1 MTEATLKE
9 LGEANWKARLA
20 AMEEVLDQFSVTFHY
35 FPNQVNS
42 RLSGMDTIP
51 TLLTA
56 VLICKKP
63 GLKDNNFQ
71 VLLID
76 VEISLLIIMLSC
88 RCLGQS

>member
-20 AMEEVLDQFSVTFHY
+20 AMEEVVFLFSVSFHY
-35 FPNQVNS
+35 FPNKVNS

-56 VLICKKP
+56 VLVCKKP

-76 VEISLLIIMLSC
+76 VEMSLPILMLSC

>member
-1 MTEATLKE
+1 M
-9 LGEANWKARLA
+9 
-20 AMEEVLDQFSVTFHY
+20 
-35 FPNQVNS
+35 
-42 RLSGMDTIP
+42 SGMDTIP

-76 VEISLLIIMLSC
+76 VEMSLLILMLSC
-88 RCLGQS
+88 RFLGQS